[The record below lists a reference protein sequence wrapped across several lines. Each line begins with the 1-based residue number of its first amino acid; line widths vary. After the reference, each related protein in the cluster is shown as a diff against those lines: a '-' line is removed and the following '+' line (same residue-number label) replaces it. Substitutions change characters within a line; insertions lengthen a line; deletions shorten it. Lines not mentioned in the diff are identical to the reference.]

1 MEAIDGA
8 LAREGGGTFE
18 IDMKPAPVQGG
29 APARPDESRARMTFT
44 KTWSGSLSG
53 ESDGVML
60 SAGSPAHGAAGYVAL
75 ERFEGTLDGRQG
87 SFALQQCGTMAHGR
101 DSLLAVVTPGSGTG
115 ALAGLAGT
123 LAIERFDG
131 QHRYSLQYALPG

>member
-8 LAREGGGTFE
+8 LAREGGGTFAMTLAP
-18 IDMKPAPVQGG
+18 DGVPAQAG
-29 APARPDESRARMTFT
+29 DSRARMTFT
-44 KTWSGSLSG
+44 KDWSGLLCG
-53 ESDGVML
+53 ASDGVML
-60 SAGSPAHGAAGYVAL
+60 SAGSPAGGAAGYVAL
-75 ERFEGTLDGRQG
+75 ERFEGTLDGRHG
-87 SFALQQCGTMAHGR
+87 SFALQQCGTMEHGR

-123 LAIERFDG
+123 LAIERVDG